1 MTLLINKKLGVKPA
15 VKII

>member
-1 MTLLINKKLGVKPA
+1 MTLLINKKLGVRPA